1 MPVKEKDKISS
12 EFDAIALSVASPENI
27 LSWSHG
33 EVTKPE
39 TINYRTQKPEMS
51 GLFCERIFGPT
62 KNWECYCGK
71 YKKLRH
77 KNIVCDK
84 CGVEVT
90 RNSVRRVRMG
100 HIKLAVPVTHIWF
113 LRSSPS
119 RIGLLLDMPIK
130 EIERVVYFA
139 NYIVKDIDEDAR
151 KSAISQLDAE
161 YKVLRKKMM
170 EDHATLKEE
179 LEKERD
185 SLKAKEYEKK
195 SENLEETIGQE
206 IDELIDKH
214 TEVKNELKELRKYQI
229 FSELRYREFSMKFGH
244 VFQAGIGAEAIQE
257 VVENINL
264 SHLIEELK
272 LEFKESTGQRRNK
285 LVRRIML
292 AGGLLKSGINPS
304 WMVMTILPVIPPDLR
319 PMVQLDGGRFATSD
333 LNDLYRRVINR
344 NNRLKRL
351 LEIGAPEVICRNE
364 KRMLQEAVDALI
376 HNSARQGRAITKTGS
391 SSLQLKSLSDILK
404 GKQGRFRQNLL
415 GKRVDYSGRSVIVV
429 GPNLRLDECG
439 IPKKMALELFKPF
452 VYGKLI
458 KAEIAHNIKNAEK
471 LVGWNRPE
479 IWDAL
484 EEATKDHY
492 IILNRAPTL
501 HRLGIQAFRP
511 VLVEGKALQ
520 LHPLVCTAFNA
531 DFDGDQMAVHVP
543 LSKMA
548 QWEAKNIMAS
558 NKNLLKPS
566 SGLPIINPTLDM
578 VLGCYYLT
586 SIDKRYKDKKY
597 VFANADEAILAN
609 QFGNVH
615 FRELVK
621 IRYKGEIH
629 ETTVGRI
636 IFNKILPEDYV
647 FINEDMKSK
656 TLSDLMSDLFNNY
669 SVEVTAEIGDT
680 IKDLGF
686 EYATY
691 SGVSL
696 SSSDLVIPEKKKE
709 RVEDAEKNVEII
721 NKQYRKG
728 LITDHERYQHVIKL
742 WTETKNKVTEDM
754 VGCIDQNG
762 SIAQMIN
769 SGARGNIG
777 QLTQMA
783 GMKGLV
789 INPAG
794 KIIELPIKANFKEG
808 AEMLEYFISQH
819 GGRKGRSDT
828 ALKTASAGYLTRRL
842 VDAVQDVVVRIDDC
856 GISGGVLVVAK
867 SGDDIGGSIY
877 TRIYGRVVAEDL
889 KDKDGNILV
898 KKNEVIDH
906 TNIGAIE
913 ESDIK
918 EVYCRSVLTC
928 NTIGGVCAK
937 CYGRDL
943 SKNEVVNKGTAIGI
957 IAAQSIGEP
966 GTQLTMRTFH
976 MGGVAEGKDIT
987 QGLPRVE
994 ELFEARAPKNEAP
1007 IAQFDGKVKIHRDGA
1022 KVIVNIF
1029 ADKPSEDLYLLVDE
1043 LEAVV
1048 QVGDEIKDK
1057 QIIAQRKQG
1066 RGNIKAKAAG
1076 VVTSIY
1082 GQKMKIKQNEPNVQE
1097 NIFSYKESLLVKDNE
1112 TILAGKPLIDGHLNL
1127 RGLIDVLG
1135 VKETQTYITKEVRE
1149 IYASQGQSI
1158 NEKHIEVIVRQMF
1171 SKARVINPGKLDYL
1185 PGQVIDYLEVEEI
1198 LLDPKKEQ
1206 ESGLIVERLLLG
1218 LTRLSL
1224 STSSWLSAASFQE
1237 TIRVLVEAAVTRKI
1251 DHLFGL
1257 KENVIIGKLIPVGT
1271 NYDRDLR
1278 AEILNENNDEKPV
1291 ATE

>member
-1 MPVKEKDKISS
+1 
-12 EFDAIALSVASPENI
+12 
-27 LSWSHG
+27 
-33 EVTKPE
+33 
-39 TINYRTQKPEMS
+39 
-51 GLFCERIFGPT
+51 LFCERIFGPT

-119 RIGLLLDMPIK
+119 RIGLLLDMAVK
-130 EIERVVYFA
+130 ELERVVYFA
-139 NYIVKDIDEDAR
+139 NYIVTEVDDESR
-151 KSAISQLDAE
+151 KSAVAQLDSE
-161 YKVLRKKMM
+161 YKVLKAKLVEGHNKMKEDLENKRDELKKKEYDKM
-170 EDHATLKEE
+170 EVEI
-179 LEKERD
+179 EKTIERD
-185 SLKAKEYEKK
+185 FADLSDQHTK
-195 SENLEETIGQE
+195 TRT
-206 IDELIDKH
+206 ELND
-214 TEVKNELKELRKYQI
+214 LRKYKVL
-229 FSELRYREFSMKFGH
+229 SELKYREHSMKFGH
-244 VFQAGIGAEAIQE
+244 VFKASIGAEAIKE
-257 VVENINL
+257 VISKIDL
-264 SHLIEELK
+264 LKLIEELK
-272 LEFKESTGQRRNK
+272 VELKEATGQRRTK

-292 AGGLLKSGINPS
+292 AGSLSRANIKPE
-304 WMVMTILPVIPPDLR
+304 WMVMTVLPVIPPDLR

-376 HNSARQGRAITKTGS
+376 HNSARQGKAITKTGNS
-391 SSLQLKSLSDILK
+391 NLQLKSLSDILK

-429 GPNLRLDECG
+429 GPSLRLNECG

-452 VYGKLI
+452 VFGILI
-458 KAEIAHNIKNAEK
+458 KAGVAHNIKNAEK
-471 LVGWNRPE
+471 LIGWNKSE

-484 EEATKDHY
+484 EEATSDHY
-492 IILNRAPTL
+492 VILNRAPTL
-501 HRLGIQAFRP
+501 HRLGIQAFKP
-511 VLVEGKALQ
+511 VLVEGKAIQ
-520 LHPLVCTAFNA
+520 LHPSVCTAFNA

-558 NKNLLKPS
+558 DKNLLKPS
-566 SGLPIINPTLDM
+566 SGLPIINPTLDI
-578 VLGCYYLT
+578 VLGCYYMT
-586 SIDKRYKDKKY
+586 SIDDRIKPRNLI
-597 VFANADEAILAN
+597 FSSGDEAIIAE
-609 QFGNVH
+609 QMGAIS
-615 FRELVK
+615 FREAIKV
-621 IRYKGEIH
+621 RYKGEIH
-629 ETTVGRI
+629 DTSCGRI
-636 IFNKILPEDYV
+636 IFNNILPEDHR
-647 FINEDMKSK
+647 FMNQKMDSK
-656 TLSDLMSDLFNNY
+656 ALSSLLYDAFNTYSKEITSGISDK
-669 SVEVTAEIGDT
+669 

-696 SSSDLVIPEKKKE
+696 SSSDLIIPEAKAGLITS
-709 RVEDAEKNVEII
+709 AEQDVDMI

-728 LITDHERYQHVIKL
+728 LITDRERYEHVIKV
-742 WTETKNKVTEDM
+742 WSNTKNVVTEE
-754 VGCIDQNG
+754 VVKSINPYGP
-762 SIAQMIN
+762 IAQMID

-842 VDAVQDVVVRIDDC
+842 VDAVQDIVVREEDCHTTDFVTMKKFKDDLM
-856 GISGGVLVVAK
+856 GESFDKRV
-867 SGDDIGGSIY
+867 
-877 TRIYGRVVAEDL
+877 YGRTLFHDMKDSKGKVLL
-889 KDKDGNILV
+889 KKG
-898 KKNEVIDH
+898 ERID
-906 TNIGAIE
+906 TEGLKLIQENKIE
-913 ESDIK
+913 SVDI
-918 EVYCRSVLTC
+918 RSVVTC
-928 NTIGGVCAK
+928 TTKEGVCAK

-943 SKNEVVNKGTAIGI
+943 ATNKEVLPGTAVGI

-1007 IAQFDGKVKIHRDGA
+1007 IAEVDGKVKITRDGSNL
-1022 KVIVNIF
+1022 VITITS
-1029 ADKPSEDLYLLVDE
+1029 DKASEDKYLLIDE
-1043 LEAVV
+1043 LESVV
-1048 QVGDEIKDK
+1048 SVGEAIKEK
-1057 QIIAQRKQG
+1057 QIIAKRKEG
-1066 RGNIKAKAAG
+1066 RGNIKAKFAG
-1076 VVTSIY
+1076 IVKELRAKEIIIKHEENAVKEYVVSFKDTV
-1082 GQKMKIKQNEPNVQE
+1082 K
-1097 NIFSYKESLLVKDNE
+1097 VKDGD
-1112 TILAGKPLIDGHLNL
+1112 TVTAGTALIEGHLNL
-1127 RGLIDVLG
+1127 RELISCIG
-1135 VKETQTYITKEVRE
+1135 VVGVQKYIVQEVQN
-1149 IYASQGQSI
+1149 IYGSQGQTI
-1158 NEKHIEVIVRQMF
+1158 NDKHIEVIVRQMF
-1171 SKARVINPGKLDYL
+1171 SKARIIDPGTTNYL
-1185 PGQVIDYLEVEEI
+1185 PGQVIDFLEVQDIVTDKKKLEET
-1198 LLDPKKEQ
+1198 
-1206 ESGLIVERLLLG
+1206 GLVIERLLLG

-1224 STSSWLSAASFQE
+1224 STNSWLSAASFQE
-1237 TIRVLVEAAVTRKI
+1237 TIRVLVEASVTKKVDR
-1251 DHLFGL
+1251 LFGL

-1271 NYDRDLR
+1271 NYNRDLR
-1278 AEILNENNDEKPV
+1278 EELQGEQSTREDSPKY
-1291 ATE
+1291 